1 MSDEQNRSHAEM
13 LVIIPTYNERE
24 NVPEVI
30 RRVLEQP
37 VNLELLV
44 VDDNSPDGTAT
55 VIKELY
61 KSEPRVHLL
70 NRPGKLGLGTAY
82 VEGFKF
88 ALLNGFSYIVE
99 MDADLSHDPDELP
112 NLRATINDA
121 DLVIGSR
128 YVNGVNVVNWPLR
141 RLMLSYFASIYTRFF
156 TGLPIRDT
164 TSGFKC
170 FRREVLEAIDLDA
183 IRTGGYAFQV
193 EVNWMVWKKGFRIIE
208 IPIIFVDRTVG
219 RSKMSKKIVKEAI
232 FMVWRLFFKGLFLR
246 KVKRTPR

>member
-1 MSDEQNRSHAEM
+1 M

-30 RRVLEQP
+30 RRVIEQP
-37 VNLELLV
+37 VNLEVLV
-44 VDDNSPDGTAT
+44 VDDSSPDGTGT
-55 VIKELY
+55 IVKELY
-61 KSEPRVHLL
+61 KSEPRVHLIS
-70 NRPGKLGLGTAY
+70 RPGKLGLGTAY

-88 ALLNGFSYIVE
+88 ALKNGFSYIVE

-112 NLRATINDA
+112 KLKEAVKEA

-128 YVNGVNVVNWPLR
+128 YIKGVNVVNWPLR
-141 RLMLSYFASIYTRFF
+141 RLMLSYFASIYTRLF

-170 FRREVLEAIDLDA
+170 FRREVLEEIDLDN

-193 EVNWMVWKKGFRIIE
+193 EVNWLVWKRGFRIRE

-219 RSKMSKKIVKEAI
+219 QSKMSKKIVHEAVI
-232 FMVWRLFFKGLFLR
+232 MVWRLFFKGLFLR
-246 KVKRTPR
+246 RIKRNHR

>member
-1 MSDEQNRSHAEM
+1 MNDEQKRPHADM

-30 RRVLEQP
+30 RRVIEQP
-37 VNLELLV
+37 VNLEVLV
-44 VDDNSPDGTAT
+44 VDDSSPDGTGT
-55 VIKELY
+55 IVKELY
-61 KSEPRVHLL
+61 KSEPRVHLIS
-70 NRPGKLGLGTAY
+70 RPGKLGLGTAY

-88 ALLNGFSYIVE
+88 ALKNGFSYIVE

-112 NLRATINDA
+112 KLKEAVKEA

-128 YVNGVNVVNWPLR
+128 YVNWPLR
-141 RLMLSYFASIYTRFF
+141 RLMLSYFASIYTRLF

-170 FRREVLEAIDLDA
+170 FRREVLEEIDLDN

-193 EVNWMVWKKGFRIIE
+193 EVNWLVWKRGFRIRE

-219 RSKMSKKIVKEAI
+219 QSKMSKKIVHEAVI
-232 FMVWRLFFKGLFLR
+232 MVWRLFFKGLFLR
-246 KVKRTPR
+246 RIKRNHR